1 MRELNEG
8 VPRIY
13 DEMKESSLDE
23 PTFSETP
30 GYFKLVLRNNI
41 VARQLL
47 QGKKIEADAGE
58 QGLEQLDEL
67 ERQILACLREKGML
81 SKSQLV
87 MYIGKSSGTI
97 KNRLRNL
104 IKLKRIKANG
114 NEHDPKRT
122 YEIL

>member
-41 VARQLL
+41 VVRQLL
-47 QGKKIEADAGE
+47 QGKKIETDAGE

-67 ERQILACLREKGML
+67 ERQILSVIASKG
-81 SKSQLV
+81 SQ
-87 MYIGKSSGTI
+87 S
-97 KNRLRNL
+97 R
-104 IKLKRIKANG
+104 A
-114 NEHDPKRT
+114 
-122 YEIL
+122 